1 MGNRMALARNPARAE
16 KKPELEYVYQTK
28 AKAMTKYWTVRDLGI
43 DGEKIDGLWLKAL
56 EAPTNV
62 VWLPMGQVIC
72 HSWLQ
77 KQVGVRYPS
86 LDHTASLSQYTP
98 FGHQCITVTI
108 SFCFCFNLQRET
120 LISSPHRRDGDLPF
134 VISQA
139 NRTNGFPRS
148 LTFIDI
154 FFDLHLCPLFFD
166 HYRCLLL
173 VLASGAHS
181 VLWFR
186 TWTPLCHSVV
196 DRSRLIV
203 VV

>member
-1 MGNRMALARNPARAE
+1 
-16 KKPELEYVYQTK
+16 
-28 AKAMTKYWTVRDLGI
+28 
-43 DGEKIDGLWLKAL
+43 
-56 EAPTNV
+56 
-62 VWLPMGQVIC
+62 MGQVIC

-86 LDHTASLSQYTP
+86 LDHTASLSRYTP

-134 VISQA
+134 VISRA

-154 FFDLHLCPLFFD
+154 FFDLHLCPLFFF
-166 HYRCLLL
+166 RPPPLSANCSCLRGSFRAL
-173 VLASGAHS
+173 VQNLNPALSFCGWS
-181 VLWFR
+181 IPF
-186 TWTPLCHSVV
+186 
-196 DRSRLIV
+196 DRSGLIDPALFRLIADHGGFIDPTLFSTGA
-203 VV
+203 